1 MQLLDLFW
9 FLPTLVGHQ
18 EPNLQY
24 TQYHLMQDDQL
35 IALVQDALEGMKA
48 KDINLIDVRGR
59 STVTD
64 YMMVAS
70 GTSKRQV
77 AAAAQ
82 EVIDKV
88 KEQGLLPMGIEG
100 QTVGDWVLV
109 DLGSI
114 IVHVMMP
121 DARDFYDIERLW
133 SVGDA

>member
-1 MQLLDLFW
+1 MFGILLNMSVSMA
-9 FLPTLVGHQ
+9 PMKG
-18 EPNLQY
+18 NLIY
-24 TQYHLMQDDQL
+24 MQDDQL

-82 EVIDKV
+82 EVVDKV

-133 SVGDA
+133 SVGEA